1 MTAAPADIPTS
12 SPATSF
18 LVMPSQLGDLLL
30 AATAEGLAGV
40 WFEEHA
46 GGAAERA
53 RLAARAASN
62 ASDGSGDAAAA
73 SVLADARA
81 QLEEYFAGA
90 RRAFDI
96 PLAPGGTDFQ
106 RRVWGELSRIP
117 FGETVTYGELAT
129 RVGVPTAVRAVGAA
143 NGQNPVSVVVPCH
156 RVVGASGKLTGYGG
170 GIERKRWLLAHEGR
184 GTGSAAHG

>member
-1 MTAAPADIPTS
+1 MTVAESSTPDSAAPAPDQSYLVVP
-12 SPATSF
+12 SP
-18 LVMPSQLGDLLL
+18 LGDLLL
-30 AATAEGLAGV
+30 AATAEGLCGI

-53 RLAARAASN
+53 RLAARASSG
-62 ASDGSGDAAAA
+62 ASDESAA
-73 SVLADARA
+73 SVLAAARA

-90 RRAFDI
+90 RRAFDV

-184 GTGSAAHG
+184 VTAH